1 MEFDRLGLKI
11 AIMEV
16 FRKKYSPTQINM
28 YFAGFSPLKNDHD
41 PFNFNFGNWPAFHS
55 IGNPSHN
62 SDINADICISRVLL
76 NMSDHDITEIAK
88 DAGIDVNSF
97 IIKPKEEPE
106 EEPEEPPQKALPAP
120 PKKLPKPPTKAALK
134 KFLKHEFEIPNL
146 KTLPIDPKIAPI
158 LENRFNEAR
167 RALEA
172 GCYLS
177 VFTLCGSIL
186 EAVFLGLGEKNPERF
201 NEVASSKNKTNGN
214 KTEQFRQWGLK
225 DFINAAVKIGF
236 ITDETG
242 MLGEFLRHCRNY
254 IHPYK
259 ESLFGDEPDK
269 ESAEF
274 CFQYLQLAI
283 VSIAKETNN
292 DKKAKNN

>member
-1 MEFDRLGLKI
+1 MKRLERTKLQVKI
-11 AIMEV
+11 MMALTDLFEDDDEIKM
-16 FRKKYSPTQINM
+16 FLSAYAPYAWM
-28 YFAGFSPLKNDHD
+28 L
-41 PFNFNFGNWPAFHS
+41 S
-55 IGNPSHN
+55 IGR
-62 SDINADICISRVLL
+62 DIRAYMDGALGSIDPLTLTRIARKLEIDVKISR
-76 NMSDHDITEIAK
+76 
-88 DAGIDVNSF
+88 
-97 IIKPKEEPE
+97 PEPE
-106 EEPEEPPQKALPAP
+106 PEIKTLPAP
-120 PKKLPKPPTKAALK
+120 QKKLPKPTKAALK

-158 LENRFNEAR
+158 LKNRFNEAR

-172 GCYLS
+172 DCYLS
-177 VFTLCGSIL
+177 VFMLCGSIL
-186 EAVFLGLGEKNPERF
+186 EAVFLGLAEKNSERF

-214 KTEQFRQWGLK
+214 KTAQFRQWGLK

-242 MLGEFLRHCRNY
+242 MLSDFLRHCRNY

-292 DKKAKNN
+292 DKKTKNH

>member
-1 MEFDRLGLKI
+1 MKQLERTKLQVE
-11 AIMEV
+11 IMKALINLFEDDYDIKV
-16 FRKKYSPTQINM
+16 FLSAYSPHAYM
-28 YFAGFSPLKNDHD
+28 F
-41 PFNFNFGNWPAFHS
+41 S
-55 IGNPSHN
+55 IGK
-62 SDINADICISRVLL
+62 DINAYMDGALGNVNPFALKRIARKLEIDGYEVKVSRP
-76 NMSDHDITEIAK
+76 
-88 DAGIDVNSF
+88 
-97 IIKPKEEPE
+97 KPET
-106 EEPEEPPQKALPAP
+106 KALPAP
-120 PKKLPKPPTKAALK
+120 QKKLPKPTKAALK

-146 KTLPIDPKIAPI
+146 KTLPIDPKVAPI
-158 LENRFNEAR
+158 LEKRFNEAR

-201 NEVASSKNKTNGN
+201 NEVASSKNKTNVN

-225 DFINAAVKIGF
+225 DFINAAIKIGF